1 MGTFSFGFIYS
12 QVCNN
17 QTFLILYHGIYRPHK
32 DHKVRIKECFK
43 EKKSLNHSHYQL
55 YLIDIF
61 TSPIIMI
68 HQFLF
73 KYENEL
79 KIYKQQMIY
88 DLIEKYEFVNE
99 TIDNYDHIQ
108 ELVKMKAMMPKQ
120 ESYKVLNLK
129 ENYQKFSDQEKII
142 KDKLSLLKSL
152 SDKDENSSDYEKNVY
167 AHPKVDY
174 SRVTFEEKFNN
185 MMEDLNTKKM
195 YNDLLVKQSEE
206 FQNEQ
211 IDEIKQK
218 MLERD
223 QANIEKPKLY
233 KIEDEEARKKRL
245 KYEKRLAEVKNSQD
259 PDVTENIKKIYGKG
273 N

>member
-1 MGTFSFGFIYS
+1 M
-12 QVCNN
+12 
-17 QTFLILYHGIYRPHK
+17 
-32 DHKVRIKECFK
+32 
-43 EKKSLNHSHYQL
+43 
-55 YLIDIF
+55 
-61 TSPIIMI
+61 
-68 HQFLF
+68 
-73 KYENEL
+73 
-79 KIYKQQMIY
+79 
-88 DLIEKYEFVNE
+88 
-99 TIDNYDHIQ
+99 
-108 ELVKMKAMMPKQ
+108 
-120 ESYKVLNLK
+120 
-129 ENYQKFSDQEKII
+129 
-142 KDKLSLLKSL
+142 KSL

-195 YNDLLVKQSEE
+195 YNDLLVKQSED

>member
-1 MGTFSFGFIYS
+1 M
-12 QVCNN
+12 
-17 QTFLILYHGIYRPHK
+17 
-32 DHKVRIKECFK
+32 
-43 EKKSLNHSHYQL
+43 
-55 YLIDIF
+55 
-61 TSPIIMI
+61 
-68 HQFLF
+68 
-73 KYENEL
+73 
-79 KIYKQQMIY
+79 
-88 DLIEKYEFVNE
+88 
-99 TIDNYDHIQ
+99 
-108 ELVKMKAMMPKQ
+108 
-120 ESYKVLNLK
+120 
-129 ENYQKFSDQEKII
+129 
-142 KDKLSLLKSL
+142 KSL

-206 FQNEQ
+206 FHNEQ